1 MSCILQDIGDQL
13 GCLNEN
19 LVLMVKVGLIPDQS
33 RCKKAR
39 ILTVFEGSPFSLVK
53 NFSII
58 SAKILPSID
67 FLTGLA

>member
-19 LVLMVKVGLIPDQS
+19 LVIMVKVGLIPDQS
-33 RCKKAR
+33 LCKKAR
-39 ILTVFEGSPFSLVK
+39 ILTVLEGSPFSLVK

-58 SAKILPSID
+58 SAKNLPSID
-67 FLTGLA
+67 FLTDLA

>member
-19 LVLMVKVGLIPDQS
+19 LVIMVKVGLIPDQS
-33 RCKKAR
+33 LCKKAR
-39 ILTVFEGSPFSLVK
+39 ILTVLEGSPFSLVK

>member
-19 LVLMVKVGLIPDQS
+19 LVIMVKVGLIPDQLL
-33 RCKKAR
+33 CKKAR
-39 ILTVFEGSPFSLVK
+39 ILTVLEGSPFSLVK